1 MTTIFLPFT
10 ALLLILVPFSSSYP
24 ESPKSSFPQTIS
36 RKSETSQSDHSQVY
50 PQLARKSGKNNP
62 AQDPSSKNYETL
74 TPEEKE
80 RLDRNYREWKSL
92 PPERQKLLERR
103 MEKWKDLSPEEKALY
118 RRRMDQWQ
126 SLPPQE
132 RHRMRERLDN
142 WDRLPQKEKDQIRR
156 RFSAPGEEN

>member
-1 MTTIFLPFT
+1 MTTIFLSFT
-10 ALLLILVPFSSSYP
+10 GLLLILVPFFSSYP
-24 ESPKSSFPQTIS
+24 ESPKSSFPPPIS
-36 RKSETSQSDHSQVY
+36 RKSEPSQLNPSQVF